1 MKVSGKKI
9 ALTTLAAAAAGYLAG
24 ILTAPKSGK
33 ETRKE
38 IKDVTVKGYSE
49 AEKQLKKLHTDLN
62 EALEEA
68 KSKVSTLNGK
78 AMDELT
84 SAMNVAKEGKEKAR
98 QILSAVHEGEAQ
110 DKDLAKAIKDVQA
123 SLDHLKK
130 FLSK

>member
-1 MKVSGKKI
+1 MKVSGRKI
-9 ALTTLAAAAAGYLAG
+9 AITTLAAAAAGYLAG

-49 AEKQLKKLHTDLN
+49 AEKHLKKLHTELN
-62 EALEEA
+62 ETLDEA
-68 KSKVSTLNGK
+68 KKKAATLNGK
-78 AMDELT
+78 AMEELV
-84 SAMNVAKEGKEKAR
+84 AAINVAKDGKDKAR

>member
-33 ETRKE
+33 ETRKD

-49 AEKQLKKLHTDLN
+49 AEKQLKKLHTELN
-62 EALEEA
+62 ETLEEA
-68 KSKVSTLNGK
+68 KTKVSTLNGK
-78 AMDELT
+78 AMEELVA
-84 SAMNVAKEGKEKAR
+84 AMNVAKEGKDKAR

-110 DKDLAKAIKDVQA
+110 DNDLAKAIKDVQA